1 MVTFSNSRSHW
12 CNSPRTMVQCKNMK
26 RPLWQSLLLLSLLT
40 LTSVAQAATSL
51 NVRVDKNPVMLG
63 EELQLSVQVDE
74 KVSSS
79 AIDFSVL
86 EKNFRLGPPSVSQS
100 MQIING
106 QSSQSTI
113 WQLSLFA
120 KTTGNFE
127 IPAFNVRG
135 ISSSPISIEVI
146 PASQQ
151 TTDKQVLFI
160 ESSLSQTDL
169 YVQQMVYYD
178 VKIFFSGDL
187 QRGSLSQPELPD
199 TTIEQ
204 VGKDVEGTELVNGI
218 RYQTITRR
226 YSLIPQQSGSF
237 TLDAPFFNGEMID
250 RNSSRYDY
258 FAKTQTIS
266 AQGQAVEFQVKAMPV
281 DFKGDWLVS
290 ELVALTE
297 EWTPLSTTL
306 VQGEPVTRTITLTA
320 MDLADHQLPDLQ
332 INLPAGIKNYA
343 EQPQAKKAERNGR
356 IVAQK
361 VFTSAVIATQSGE
374 LKLPAVRVPWWNS
387 KTNQLAY
394 AELPERTLT
403 VTVNP
408 NQTSQVPPAVAAVE
422 TPVSETAAA
431 PQVISDNRWQWN
443 YLSGLLLLM
452 WLLTAAVA
460 VWGWL
465 LPRSRMHTPATSA
478 PQASEV
484 KFNARR
490 FKAACLANDN
500 IVASQQLLRWAS
512 QQLDADIQ
520 QLPQLIKALP
530 QSALRQETEK
540 LAYQAYQAQQT
551 PWLGTALFEAWAKYK
566 HLQQVES
573 PALLKPFYPK

>member
-1 MVTFSNSRSHW
+1 
-12 CNSPRTMVQCKNMK
+12 MK
-26 RPLWQSLLLLSLLT
+26 HFFWQRLLLLSLLST
-40 LTSVAQAATSL
+40 ATMVQAATSL

-63 EELQLSVQVDE
+63 EQLQLSVQVDE
-74 KVSSS
+74 KVSGN
-79 AIDFSVL
+79 AVDFSVL
-86 EKNFRLGPPSVSQS
+86 EDNFRVGPPAISQS

-120 KTTGNFE
+120 KQTGTFE
-127 IPAFNVRG
+127 IPAFSVNGV
-135 ISSSPISIEVI
+135 SSSPITVEVI
-146 PASQQ
+146 PAGQQ
-151 TTDKQVLFI
+151 SSDQKVLFI
-160 ESSLSQTDL
+160 QSNLSQTEL
-169 YVQQMVYYD
+169 YVQQMVYYE

-187 QRGSLSQPELPD
+187 QRGSLSQPELPN

-204 VGKDVEGTELVNGI
+204 VGKDVEGTELVDGV

-237 TLDAPFFNGEMID
+237 TLEAPFFNGEMID

-266 AQGQAVEFQVKAMPV
+266 AQGQAVVMNVKAMPA

-297 EWTPLSTTL
+297 EWTPLTNTL

-320 MDLADHQLPDLQ
+320 LDLADHQLPDLT
-332 INLPAGIKNYA
+332 IELPAGIKNYA

-374 LKLPAVRVPWWNS
+374 LKLPAVRIPWWNS
-387 KTNQLAY
+387 KSNQLSY

-403 VTVNP
+403 VTANP
-408 NQTSQVPPAVAAVE
+408 NQVTQAPPAVTALDDVSSE
-422 TPVSETAAA
+422 TPMIQNVTAAS
-431 PQVISDNRWQWN
+431 PWQWN
-443 YLSGLLLLM
+443 YLSSGLLAL
-452 WLLTAAVA
+452 WLLTTVIAI
-460 VWGWL
+460 WGWA
-465 LPRSRMHTPATSA
+465 LPRRAAKTVATA
-478 PQASEV
+478 NPLASEV
-484 KFNARR
+484 KFNPRK

-500 IVASQQLLRWAS
+500 VVASQQLLRWAS
-512 QQLDADIQ
+512 QQLAPDIQ

-530 QSALRQETEK
+530 ESALRHETEK
-540 LAYQAYQAQQT
+540 LAYQAYQAHQT
-551 PWLGTALFEAWAKYK
+551 PWQGTTLFEAWAKYK
-566 HLQQVES
+566 HLQQIES

>member
-1 MVTFSNSRSHW
+1 MTRTEMMGKKVTSD
-12 CNSPRTMVQCKNMK
+12 
-26 RPLWQSLLLLSLLT
+26 LWHGLLLLSVLT
-40 LTSVAQAATSL
+40 LASAAQAATSL

-86 EKNFRLGPPSVSQS
+86 EDHFRVGPPSVSQS

-120 KTTGNFE
+120 KTTGTFE
-127 IPAFNVRG
+127 IPAFNVHG
-135 ISSSPISIEVI
+135 ITSSPISIEVI

-160 ESSLSQTDL
+160 ESNLSQTEL
-169 YVQQMVYYD
+169 YVQQMVYYE
-178 VKIFFSGDL
+178 VKIYFSGDL
-187 QRGSLSQPELPD
+187 QRGSLSQPELPN

-237 TLDAPFFNGEMID
+237 TLEAPFFNGEMID

-266 AQGQAVEFQVKAMPV
+266 AQGQAVEFQVKAMPAE
-281 DFKGDWLVS
+281 FNGDWLVS

-332 INLPAGIKNYA
+332 IDLPAGIKNYA

-403 VTVNP
+403 VTANP
-408 NQTSQVPPAVAAVE
+408 NQAGQPPPAADTAVE
-422 TPVSETAAA
+422 TQVSETAATPVSA
-431 PQVISDNRWQWN
+431 THAWQWN
-443 YLSGLLLLM
+443 YLSGLLLLL

-465 LPRSRMHTPATSA
+465 RGRSTTARTDSFSKAAKPNH

-490 FKAACLANDN
+490 FKAACLENDS

-530 QSALRQETEK
+530 QSELRQETAK
-540 LAYQAYQAQQT
+540 LAYQAYQAQPT

>member
-1 MVTFSNSRSHW
+1 MVTFSNSSWSRWSNAKHPALAGAFW
-12 CNSPRTMVQCKNMK
+12 QC
-26 RPLWQSLLLLSLLT
+26 LVLLSLL

-51 NVRVDKNPVMLG
+51 NVQVDKNPVMLG
-63 EELQLSVQVDE
+63 EELRLSIQIDE

-79 AIDFSVL
+79 AIDFSIL
-86 EKNFRLGPPSVSQS
+86 ANDFRVGPPSVSQS

-120 KTTGNFE
+120 KTTGTFE
-127 IPAFNVRG
+127 IPAFSVSGVN
-135 ISSSPISIEVI
+135 SSPISIEVI

-160 ESSLSQTDL
+160 ESNLSQTEL
-169 YVQQMVYYD
+169 YVQQMVYYE
-178 VKIFFSGDL
+178 VKIYFSGDL
-187 QRGSLSQPELPD
+187 QRGSLSQPELPN

-204 VGKDVEGTELVNGI
+204 VGKDVEGTELVNGM

-266 AQGQAVEFQVKAMPV
+266 AQGQAVEFTVNAMPAG
-281 DFKGDWLVS
+281 FKGEWLVS

-332 INLPAGIKNYA
+332 IDLPAGVKNYA

-403 VTVNP
+403 VTPNP
-408 NQTSQVPPAVAAVE
+408 NQVTQSPPAVAQPNA
-422 TPVSETAAA
+422 
-431 PQVISDNRWQWN
+431 VISDTPDSPQLTSGSPWQWN
-443 YLSGLLLLM
+443 YLSALLLM
-452 WLLTAAVA
+452 LWFFTAVVA
-460 VWGWL
+460 VWGWRQ
-465 LPRSRMHTPATSA
+465 PRRQNKTTTPHFTLAA
-478 PQASEV
+478 EV
-484 KFNARR
+484 KFNAKK
-490 FKAACLANDN
+490 FKAACLANDSV
-500 IVASQQLLRWAS
+500 VASQQLLRWAS

-520 QLPQLIKALP
+520 QLPQLIQKLP
-530 QSALRQETEK
+530 ESALRQETVQ
-540 LAYQAYQAQQT
+540 LTYQAYQAQQT
-551 PWLGTALFEAWAKYK
+551 PWQGTALFEAWAKYK
-566 HLQQVES
+566 HLQQIES

>member
-1 MVTFSNSRSHW
+1 MVTFSNSSWSRW
-12 CNSPRTMVQCKNMK
+12 CNSQRTAVAHTC
-26 RPLWQSLLLLSLLT
+26 WQSLILLCLLLS
-40 LTSVAQAATSL
+40 SIAHAATSL

-63 EELQLSVQVDE
+63 EELRLSIQIDE

-86 EKNFRLGPPSVSQS
+86 ADDFRVGPPSVSQS

-120 KTTGNFE
+120 KTTGTFE
-127 IPAFNVRG
+127 IPVFSVSG
-135 ISSSPISIEVI
+135 VSSSPISIEVI

-151 TTDKQVLFI
+151 TSDKQVLFI
-160 ESSLSQTDL
+160 ESKLSQTEL
-169 YVQQMVYYD
+169 YVQQMVYYE
-178 VKIFFSGDL
+178 VKIYFSGDL
-187 QRGSLSQPELPD
+187 QRGSLSQPELPN

-266 AQGQAVEFQVKAMPV
+266 AQGQAVEFKVKAMPT
-281 DFKGDWLVS
+281 DFNGDWLVS

-320 MDLADHQLPDLQ
+320 VDLAEHQLPDLQ
-332 INLPAGIKNYA
+332 IDLPAGIKNYA

-356 IVAQK
+356 FVAQK

-403 VTVNP
+403 VTANP
-408 NQTSQVPPAVAAVE
+408 NQVNQTPPTVA
-422 TPVSETAAA
+422 ETAE
-431 PQVISDNRWQWN
+431 VVSDTPASPHLASDSPWQWN
-443 YLSGLLLLM
+443 YLSGLLLVL
-452 WLLTAAVA
+452 WLLTAVVA
-460 VWGWL
+460 LWGWMQ
-465 LPRSRMHTPATSA
+465 PRRQNKTIAADFPLAA
-478 PQASEV
+478 EV
-484 KFNARR
+484 KFNARK
-490 FKAACLANDN
+490 FKSACLSNDSV
-500 IVASQQLLRWAS
+500 VASQQLLRWAS
-512 QQLDADIQ
+512 QQLAPDIQ

-530 QSALRQETEK
+530 ASELRQETEK
-540 LAYQAYQAQQT
+540 LAYQAYQVQQT
-551 PWLGTALFEAWAKYK
+551 PWQGTALFEAWAKYK
-566 HLQQVES
+566 HLQQIDS
-573 PALLKPFYPK
+573 PALLKPIYPK

>member
-1 MVTFSNSRSHW
+1 MVTFSSSCRYWRNS
-12 CNSPRTMVQCKNMK
+12 QCIDV
-26 RPLWQSLLLLSLLT
+26 RRLPWICLVLFILLV
-40 LTSVAQAATSL
+40 TSIAQAATSI

-63 EELQLSVQVDE
+63 EELRLSIQIDE
-74 KVSSS
+74 KVSGD
-79 AIDFSVL
+79 AVDLSVL
-86 EKNFRLGPPSVSQS
+86 SKDFRVGPPSISQS

-106 QSSQSTI
+106 QSSQSTV
-113 WQLSLFA
+113 WQVSLFA
-120 KTTGNFE
+120 KTTGTFE
-127 IPAFNVRG
+127 IPAFSVNGVR
-135 ISSSPISIEVI
+135 STPISIEVI

-160 ESSLSQTDL
+160 ESNLSQTEL
-169 YVQQMVYYD
+169 YVQQMVYYE
-178 VKIFFSGDL
+178 VKIYFSGDL
-187 QRGSLSQPELPD
+187 QRGSLSQPELPN

-226 YSLIPQQSGSF
+226 YSLIPQQSGRF
-237 TLDAPFFNGEMID
+237 TLEAPFFNGEMID

-266 AQGQAVEFQVKAMPV
+266 AQGQAVEFQVKAMPAA
-281 DFKGDWLVS
+281 FKGDWLVS

-297 EWTPLSTTL
+297 EWSPLSSTL

-332 INLPAGIKNYA
+332 ITLPTGIKNYA

-403 VTVNP
+403 VTANP
-408 NQTSQVPPAVAAVE
+408 NQVAQTPPAQTV
-422 TPVSETAAA
+422 PDHVSSNKTA
-431 PQVISDNRWQWN
+431 PQELPLASPWQWN
-443 YLSGLLLLM
+443 YLSALLLVL
-452 WLLTAAVA
+452 WLLTAVA
-460 VWGWL
+460 AIWGWL
-465 LPRSRMHTPATSA
+465 KPLQRNKAA
-478 PQASEV
+478 PTHFPLAAEV
-484 KFNARR
+484 KFNAKK
-490 FKAACLANDN
+490 FKSACLNNDSA
-500 IVASQQLLRWAS
+500 VAGQHLLRWAS
-512 QQLDADIQ
+512 QQLSGDIQ
-520 QLPQLIKALP
+520 QLTHLIKVLP
-530 QSALRQETEK
+530 ASELRQETEK

-551 PWLGTALFEAWAKYK
+551 PWQGTALFEAWSKYK
-566 HLQQVES
+566 HLQQIES

>member
-1 MVTFSNSRSHW
+1 MVTIFSDVGGCSTLQ
-12 CNSPRTMVQCKNMK
+12 RT
-26 RPLWQSLLLLSLLT
+26 SLLSRFWQCLFFVNLLALCSI
-40 LTSVAQAATSL
+40 AQAATSL

-63 EELQLSVQVDE
+63 EELRLSVQVDE

-86 EKNFRLGPPSVSQS
+86 EKDFRVMPPAVSQS

-120 KTTGNFE
+120 KATGTFE
-127 IPAFNVRG
+127 IPAFTVRNV
-135 ISSSPISIEVI
+135 SSAPIALEVI

-151 TTDKQVLFI
+151 AADQKTLFI
-160 ESSLSQTDL
+160 ESNLSQTEL
-169 YVQQMVYYD
+169 YVQQMVYYE

-187 QRGSLSQPELPD
+187 QRGSLSQPELPN

-204 VGKDVEGTELVNGI
+204 VGKDVEGTELVNGT

-258 FAKTQTIS
+258 FAKTQAIS
-266 AQGQAVEFQVKAMPV
+266 AQGQAVEFEVKAMPTG
-281 DFKGDWLVS
+281 FNGDWLVS

-297 EWTPLSTTL
+297 EWAPLSTTL

-320 MDLADHQLPDLQ
+320 LDLAEHQLPDLQ
-332 INLPAGIKNYA
+332 IDLPAGIKNYA

-374 LKLPAVRVPWWNS
+374 IKLPAVRIPWWNS

-403 VTVNP
+403 VTANP
-408 NQTSQVPPAVAAVE
+408 NQVNQTPPAVAE
-422 TPVSETAAA
+422 TPEVVADTPASTHLA
-431 PQVISDNRWQWN
+431 SDSPWQWN
-443 YLSGLLLLM
+443 YLSGLLLVL
-452 WLLTAAVA
+452 WLLTAVVA
-460 VWGWL
+460 VWGWIQ
-465 LPRSRMHTPATSA
+465 PRRQNKTTAADYPLAT
-478 PQASEV
+478 EV
-484 KFNARR
+484 KFNARK
-490 FKAACLANDN
+490 FKAACLSNDTA
-500 IVASQQLLRWAS
+500 VASQQLLRWAT
-512 QQLDADIQ
+512 QQLAPDIQ
-520 QLPQLIKALP
+520 QLTQLIKALP
-530 QSALRQETEK
+530 ASELRQETEK

-551 PWLGTALFEAWAKYK
+551 PWQGTALFEAWAKYK
-566 HLQQVES
+566 HLQQIES

>member
-1 MVTFSNSRSHW
+1 MVTIFSNVGGRSKMQRASLLRRFW
-12 CNSPRTMVQCKNMK
+12 QCLLFVN
-26 RPLWQSLLLLSLLT
+26 LWSLLLT
-40 LTSVAQAATSL
+40 VHAASSL

-63 EELQLSVQVDE
+63 EELRLSVQVDE

-86 EKNFRLGPPSVSQS
+86 SNHFRLGPPSVSQS

-120 KTTGNFE
+120 KNTGTFE
-127 IPAFNVRG
+127 IPAFTLNGV
-135 ISSSPISIEVI
+135 SSAPISIEVI

-151 TTDKQVLFI
+151 ATDNQVLFI
-160 ESSLSQTDL
+160 ESNLSQTEL
-169 YVQQMVYYD
+169 YVQQMVYYE
-178 VKIFFSGDL
+178 VKIYFSGDL
-187 QRGSLSQPELPD
+187 QRGSLSQPELPN

-204 VGKDVEGTELVNGI
+204 VGKDVEGTELVNGM

-226 YSLIPQQSGSF
+226 YSLIPQQSGDF

-266 AQGQAVEFQVKAMPV
+266 AQGQAVEFKVKAMPAG
-281 DFKGDWLVS
+281 FNGDWLVS

-297 EWTPLSTTL
+297 EWTPPSTTL

-320 MDLADHQLPDLQ
+320 VDLADHQLPDLQ
-332 INLPAGIKNYA
+332 IELPAGVKHYA

-374 LKLPAVRVPWWNS
+374 LKLPAVRIPWWNS
-387 KTNQLAY
+387 KSNQLAY
-394 AELPERTLT
+394 AELPERILK
-403 VTVNP
+403 VTANP
-408 NQTSQVPPAVAAVE
+408 NQLSQPPAPTV
-422 TPVSETAAA
+422 TPAEEDVVSTLPLIPA
-431 PQVISDNRWQWN
+431 QTNISPWQWN
-443 YLSGLLLLM
+443 HLSTLLLLL
-452 WLLTAAVA
+452 WIFTIVIAGWRWRRQGPSSDSTAPKFP
-460 VWGWL
+460 L
-465 LPRSRMHTPATSA
+465 
-478 PQASEV
+478 ASEV
-484 KFNARR
+484 KFNAKK
-490 FKAACLANDN
+490 FKAACLANDSST
-500 IVASQQLLRWAS
+500 ASQQLLRWAS
-512 QQLDADIQ
+512 QQLATDIQ
-520 QLPQLIKALP
+520 QLPQLLKALP
-530 QSALRQETEK
+530 DCALRQETEK
-540 LAYQAYQAQQT
+540 LVYQAYQANQS
-551 PWLGTALFEAWAKYK
+551 PWQGTALFEAWAKYK

>member
-1 MVTFSNSRSHW
+1 MVTFSHSSWWFSNS
-12 CNSPRTMVQCKNMK
+12 QCTAMG
-26 RPLWQSLLLLSLLT
+26 RIFWQCLMLLSLLSLAT
-40 LTSVAQAATSL
+40 VAQAATSL

-63 EELQLSVQVDE
+63 EELRLSVQVDE

-86 EKNFRLGPPSVSQS
+86 EKDFRVSPPAVGQS

-106 QSSQSTI
+106 QSSQSTT

-120 KTTGNFE
+120 KATGTFE
-127 IPAFNVRG
+127 IPAFSVRNV
-135 ISSSPISIEVI
+135 SSSPITVEVI

-151 TTDKQVLFI
+151 ATGQKVLFI
-160 ESSLSQTDL
+160 QSKLSQTEL
-169 YVQQMVYYD
+169 YVQQMVYYE

-187 QRGSLSQPELPD
+187 QRGSLSQPELPN

-204 VGKDVEGTELVNGI
+204 VGKDIEGTELVDGI

-237 TLDAPFFNGEMID
+237 TLEAPFFNGEMID

-266 AQGQAVEFQVKAMPV
+266 AQGQAVAMNVKAMPAG
-281 DFKGDWLVS
+281 FSGDWLVS

-320 MDLADHQLPDLQ
+320 LDLADHQLPDLN
-332 INLPAGIKNYA
+332 IELPAGIKNYA

-374 LKLPAVRVPWWNS
+374 LKLPAVRIPWWNS
-387 KTNQLAY
+387 ITNQLSY

-403 VTVNP
+403 VTANP
-408 NQTSQVPPAVAAVE
+408 NQTTQAPPAAAAVE
-422 TPVSETAAA
+422 DAANETLA
-431 PQVISDNRWQWN
+431 PQSVTPANPWQWN
-443 YLSGLLLLM
+443 NLSTGLLVL
-452 WLLTAAVA
+452 WLLTAAIA
-460 VWGWL
+460 VWGWRQ
-465 LPRSRMHTPATSA
+465 PRRAGKTVAAANPL
-478 PQASEV
+478 ASEV
-484 KFNARR
+484 KFNAKK

-512 QQLDADIQ
+512 QQLAPDIQ

-530 QSALRQETEK
+530 ESALRHETEK
-540 LAYQAYQAQQT
+540 LAYQAYQATQT
-551 PWLGTALFEAWAKYK
+551 PWQGTSLFEAWAKYK
-566 HLQQVES
+566 HLQQIES